1 MSNVHDAFADFPTS
15 ETLLVTVESAD
26 EAYRAGLEEIRT
38 LDRGESIEEP
48 DTISFPSA
56 ESLFETFT
64 PRTIRLLETIAEGE
78 PGSIRETARLA
89 ERDVK
94 NVHTELSELARLG
107 VIRFEEE
114 GRAKRPVFPYRRL
127 HLDVEFPP
135 GDGREETASA

>member
-38 LDRGESIEEP
+38 LERGESVEGP

-78 PGSIRETARLA
+78 PESIRETARLA

-127 HLDVEFPP
+127 HLDVEFAT
-135 GDGREETASA
+135 GDGEEEAASA